1 MPKVVSL
8 DCVMGL
14 SLYVVP
20 ICWIMFDDSFNMTI
34 FWYGTN
40 PHISIPEVVSTCC
53 VIGLSLYVVNVYRS
67 VVGQPRRR
75 LWWILIQNNDSKP
88 RRSCYHIQMVLYQH
102 KTTSSFESWCL
113 TTEVGQKSTGISM
126 LSKIT
131 ILGIVPQLFSSIAQ
145 ISDFRL

>member
-1 MPKVVSL
+1 MTLKVNNPVWQTRESWNFNFTFHK
-8 DCVMGL
+8 CRRL
-14 SLYVVP
+14 SLYDVNIFSHILWV
-20 ICWIMFDDSFNMTI
+20 INFDSFNMTV
-34 FWYGTN
+34 FWYGIN

-102 KTTSSFESWCL
+102 KTTSSFENYLKLYRWIFL
-113 TTEVGQKSTGISM
+113 
-126 LSKIT
+126 
-131 ILGIVPQLFSSIAQ
+131 
-145 ISDFRL
+145 